1 MDWKRNEEENCQ
13 SNFVKS
19 FGEKDWRKVKMEKQE
34 RKDPQIEAGG
44 SQYLKK
50 EIKNS
55 KNVNRIE
62 K

>member
-1 MDWKRNEEENCQ
+1 
-13 SNFVKS
+13 
-19 FGEKDWRKVKMEKQE
+19 MEKEE
-34 RKDPQIEAGG
+34 REDPQIEAGG

>member
-1 MDWKRNEEENCQ
+1 MDWERNEEKTRRPH
-13 SNFVKS
+13 FVKS
-19 FGEKDWRKVKMEKQE
+19 FGEKEWRKVKMEKQE